1 VTNDEKRGGRLKL
14 LRWLIPLAISTVAI
28 WLVLRDIDLS
38 QFVTNLSQI
47 RLGTFLLASLI
58 YFASF
63 SFRAFSWYI
72 LLRRK
77 VSYKDAFFTMGAGY
91 LLNNLF
97 PFRLGEIGRA
107 VLLDNPEGP
116 SGLEV
121 LSSVL
126 VERIFDVFLAAVF
139 VLATL
144 PRILGAEFDR
154 SLITAAF
161 ILTLTGMAVLY
172 LAARFRVR
180 ITAWLSTWGKRE
192 NFVRTWVA
200 PKASQILEGL
210 SVLNHPLAFLLAFGS
225 LTISWFLAFGQN
237 FVVFSSLFQDPP
249 FWWMIFVLSTGAFG
263 MALPSAPAGLGVFEG
278 AIVAAFG
285 LLGVDAALA
294 FTHAVVIHALSFV
307 YASALGL
314 IGLRLRGEAVIAL
327 YHRVINRA
335 PQIQSAE

>member
-1 VTNDEKRGGRLKL
+1 VTKDEKRGVWGKL
-14 LRWLIPLAISTVAI
+14 LRWLVPLSISATAI
-28 WLVLRDIDLS
+28 WLVLRNIDLS
-38 QFVTNLSQI
+38 QFVLNLSQI
-47 RLGTFLLASLI
+47 SLSTLILATI
-58 YFASF
+58 VYFASF

-107 VLLDNPEGP
+107 ILLDNPKGP
-116 SGLEV
+116 TGLEV

-144 PRILGAEFDR
+144 PRILGAEFDQR
-154 SLITAAF
+154 LITAAF
-161 ILTLTGMAVLY
+161 ILTLLGMGVLY
-172 LAARFRVR
+172 TAARLRVR
-180 ITAWLSTWGKRE
+180 ITAWLEGWGKKE
-192 NFVRTWVA
+192 NFVRSWVA
-200 PKASQILEGL
+200 PKASQVLEGL
-210 SVLNHPLAFLLAFGS
+210 SVLNHPLAFLVAFGS
-225 LTISWFLAFGQN
+225 LTISWFLAFAMN
-237 FVVFSSLFQDPP
+237 FIIFSSLFSGPS

-285 LLGVDAALA
+285 LLGVGADLA
-294 FTHAVVIHALSFV
+294 FTHAVVVHAISFV

-327 YHRVINRA
+327 YHRVVNRA

>member
-1 VTNDEKRGGRLKL
+1 MVEKKGGWGKV
-14 LRWLIPLAISTVAI
+14 LRWLIPLSISAGAI
-28 WLVLRDIDLS
+28 WLVLRHIDLS

-47 RLGTFLLASLI
+47 SLGTLI
-58 YFASF
+58 LGTIVYFASF

-107 VLLDNPEGP
+107 VLLGNPKGP
-116 SGLEV
+116 SSLAV

-144 PRILGAEFDR
+144 PKILGAEFDQR
-154 SLITAAF
+154 LITAAF
-161 ILTLTGMAVLY
+161 FLTMFGIAVLY
-172 LAARFRVR
+172 TAARLRVR
-180 ITAWLSTWGKRE
+180 ITAWLEGWGKKE
-192 NFVRTWVA
+192 NFVRNWVA
-200 PKASQILEGL
+200 PKASQVLEGL
-210 SVLNHPLAFLLAFGS
+210 SVLNHPLPFLIAFGS
-225 LTISWFLAFGQN
+225 LTISWFLAFSMN
-237 FVVFSSLFQDPP
+237 FIIFSSLFSDPS
-249 FWWMIFVLSTGAFG
+249 FWWMIFVLSAGAFG

-285 LLGVDAALA
+285 LLGVGADLA
-294 FTHAVVIHALSFV
+294 FTHAIVVHAISFV
-307 YASALGL
+307 YASTIGL
-314 IGLRLRGEAVIAL
+314 IGLRLRGEAVLGL
-327 YHRVINRA
+327 YRRVVRRTPEIET
-335 PQIQSAE
+335 IE